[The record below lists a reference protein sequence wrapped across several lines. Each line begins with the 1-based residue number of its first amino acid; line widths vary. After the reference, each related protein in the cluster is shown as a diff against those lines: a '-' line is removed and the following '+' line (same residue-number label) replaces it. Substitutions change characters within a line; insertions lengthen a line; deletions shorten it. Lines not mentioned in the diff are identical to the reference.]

1 MRSFFPGLPGR
12 RLARVTLIAGGISC
26 FALEPG
32 QALDGVAFDVVGAD
46 KDLTR
51 TLRQS
56 SLLVAQVSEKQTEA
70 EDLFTAARADY
81 GRILAALYAEGY
93 YSAVIRITID
103 GREAANIPPLDAPSS
118 VGAVSVWV
126 DPGPRFEFS
135 DTVID
140 PLASDTV
147 LPEEFARG
155 EVARAGVIEEAVS
168 ASILQWRERSHAK
181 AKVEREDI
189 TADHRNNTLSAR
201 IGILPGPSLRFGTVT
216 VKGAERMRVQRILK
230 IAGLREG
237 EKFSQTELDRAANRL
252 RRSGVFSAVTLT
264 EGETLQNG
272 GLLPIEI
279 SVTEQKTRR
288 YSIGAELSSVDGVA
302 LTGNW
307 MHRNLLGGGE
317 RLKVEGAI
325 SNIGSGDSGVDY
337 ELGVTIDRPAT
348 LTPDTTAGLLAKVG
362 HLDEVDYYADYA
374 EFGLT
379 FTQYFSEQVTFR
391 GGLSFEYVQGADPTG
406 DFRYRNLALPL
417 GVTWDRRDSSTD
429 ARKGFYIDATAKP
442 FYGLGTTGSGARL
455 TADMRGYRSF
465 ADKKYTIAARIQGGA
480 IVGSDLLETPR
491 DDLFFSGGGGTVRGQ
506 PYRSLGIDTPDGSG
520 GTYLIGGTEFAAASI
535 ELRARFGESWGG
547 VAFVDAG
554 YVGADGDS
562 ESHAGAGLGVRYET
576 GFGPIRFDVAA
587 PVSGKT
593 GDGVQIYIG
602 LGQAF

>member
-1 MRSFFPGLPGR
+1 MRRFLPVFTGR
-12 RLARVTLIAGGISC
+12 RLAHVTLIAGAMSFI
-26 FALEPG
+26 ALQPG
-32 QALDGVAFDVVGAD
+32 QALDAVAFDVVGED
-46 KDLTR
+46 KDLTK

-56 SLLVAQVSEKQTEA
+56 SLLVAQVAEKQTEA
-70 EDLFTAARADY
+70 EDMVTAARADY

-103 GREAANIPPLDAPSS
+103 GREVANIPPLDAPSA
-118 VGAVSVWV
+118 VGAIRVWV
-126 DPGPRFEFS
+126 DPGPRFEFA

-147 LPEEFARG
+147 LPEGFARG
-155 EVARAGVIEEAVS
+155 EVARAGVVEEAVA
-168 ASILQWRERSHAK
+168 ASILQWRERSYAK
-181 AKVEREDI
+181 AKVDREDI

-237 EKFSQTELDRAANRL
+237 EKFSQSELDRAANRL
-252 RRSGVFSAVTLT
+252 RRSGVFSSVTLT
-264 EGETLQNG
+264 EGEALQNG

-288 YSIGAELSSVDGVA
+288 YSVGAELSSVDGVS
-302 LTGNW
+302 LTGSW
-307 MHRNLLGGGE
+307 MHRNLMGGGE
-317 RLKVEGAI
+317 RLKIEGSI
-325 SNIGSGDSGVDY
+325 SNIGAGDSGVDY
-337 ELGVTIDRPAT
+337 ELGVSIDRPAT
-348 LTPDTTAGLLAKVG
+348 LTPDTTAGLMAKVG

-391 GGLSFEYVQGADPTG
+391 GGLSYEYVQGADPTG

-429 ARKGFYIDATAKP
+429 AKKGFYIDATAKP
-442 FYGLGTTGSGARL
+442 FYGLGTTGSGVRM
-455 TADMRGYRSF
+455 TADLRGYRSF
-465 ADKKYTIAARIQGGA
+465 SDKKYTIAARIQGGA

-506 PYRSLGIDTPDGSG
+506 PYRSLGVDIPDGSG
-520 GTYLIGGTEFAAASI
+520 GTYLIGGTEFAAASL

-547 VAFVDAG
+547 VAFIDAG

-562 ESHAGAGLGVRYET
+562 ESHAGAGIGVRYET
-576 GFGPIRFDVAA
+576 GFGPIRFDIAA
-587 PVSGKT
+587 PVSGKS